1 MVTGAFPL
9 FLAPFLRLFAAA
21 VLTTPILIWYRHELR
36 DINRASWFYI
46 LGIGAIG
53 LVGFSL
59 FLLTGM
65 QMVSGVVGAMVMS
78 LSPAAVAL
86 GAAWFL
92 GDRLGWRKIVAVI
105 LSVAGVLVIN
115 VSGKSLQGQGW
126 ELWLGSLLVFGA
138 VCSAT
143 AYSLFAKKVSANVR
157 PILLVPLAGW
167 IAAILFA
174 VPAGYQTLSFDFAV
188 PGWNDWAALLWWG
201 VGPFG
206 IGTMLW
212 FLGLKAVKA
221 STASGFMGAMP
232 ASGLLV
238 SYIWLGEAFRW
249 SHLVG
254 FTFVLAGI
262 GMVSWAH
269 YRSEKI
275 AQRQGEEYDTCLATP
290 C

>member
-1 MVTGAFPL
+1 
-9 FLAPFLRLFAAA
+9 
-21 VLTTPILIWYRHELR
+21 
-36 DINRASWFYI
+36 
-46 LGIGAIG
+46 
-53 LVGFSL
+53 
-59 FLLTGM
+59 
-65 QMVSGVVGAMVMS
+65 
-78 LSPAAVAL
+78 
-86 GAAWFL
+86 
-92 GDRLGWRKIVAVI
+92 
-105 LSVAGVLVIN
+105 
-115 VSGKSLQGQGW
+115 
-126 ELWLGSLLVFGA
+126 
-138 VCSAT
+138 
-143 AYSLFAKKVSANVR
+143 
-157 PILLVPLAGW
+157 VPLAGW